1 MKVIVRMV
9 EDRRVL
15 VEKNIMPYI
24 PNLEICLETAKEY
37 HSNNAYWTFQ
47 RALEQAGDESCLH
60 LEDDIILTS
69 NFLEKVNKV
78 ISERPNQVIQFF
90 SMRKADLEVGSRLE
104 SGRTFMCALCFYLP
118 KGMSKE
124 VKDYNAQWELDNESQ
139 MHGAPLDVA
148 LADYLKSKKLKY
160 FINVPSLVE
169 HLPIKSSIDKRRS
182 SKRQSKTFIK

>member
-9 EDRRVL
+9 ESRRFL
-15 VEKNIMPYI
+15 VEQNLKPFI

-47 RALEQAGDESCLH
+47 RALEMVGDEDCLH

-69 NFLEKVNKV
+69 DFMNKVNKV
-78 ISERPNQVIQFF
+78 IKENPNKVIQFF
-90 SMRKADLEVGSRLE
+90 SMRKADLEIGSRME

-118 KGMSKE
+118 KGMSK
-124 VKDYNAQWELDNESQ
+124 DLRRYNEQWEFDNADQ

-160 FINVPSLVE
+160 YINVPSLVD
-169 HLPIKSSIDKRRS
+169 HLPIVSSIDKRRS